1 MEDKQFNKIGT
12 GGYSSISMINLERRD
27 RLRKIAAETT
37 DLMKDPYFY
46 RNHMGIYEC
55 KLCLT
60 IHNNEG
66 SYLAHTQSKK
76 HQTNLN
82 KRKVIEA
89 KHNLF
94 MQELKN
100 EQKEKMED
108 LKIKYVKIGRPAYRI
123 AKEKDFMSHKRKIK
137 FVIEYPLIKDDI
149 TPQFRIMSE
158 LEVNT
163 QKNGGIENDDMNNG
177 DNEDNN
183 EENEDGNK
191 YKNENENNKY
201 HYVVFAAEPYENIAV
216 RIPNM
221 PLDYNT
227 EKHFSYW
234 DDGKK
239 IFYLTLTYK

>member
-1 MEDKQFNKIGT
+1 MGDKEFNKIGT

-89 KHNLF
+89 KHNLLI
-94 MQELKN
+94 QEIKN
-100 EQKEKMED
+100 EQKEKMEN
-108 LKIKYVKIGRPAYRI
+108 LKIKYIKIGRPAYRI
-123 AKEKDFMSHKRKIK
+123 MKEKDFMSHKRKIK
-137 FVIEYPLIKDDI
+137 FEIDYPLIKENI

-163 QKNGGIENDDMNNG
+163 QKNGNNENDDINN
-177 DNEDNN
+177 DIND
-183 EENEDGNK
+183 EEKNK
-191 YKNENENNKY
+191 IENKY

-239 IFYLTLTYK
+239 IFYLTLNYK

>member
-12 GGYSSISMINLERRD
+12 GAYASISMINLERRD
-27 RLRKIAAETT
+27 RLRKIASETT
-37 DLMKDPYFY
+37 DLLKDPYFY

-94 MQELKN
+94 MEELKN
-100 EQKEKMED
+100 EQKEKMEN
-108 LKIKYVKIGRPAYRI
+108 LKIKYIKIGRPAYRI
-123 AKEKDFMSHKRKIK
+123 MKEKDFMSHKRKIK
-137 FVIEYPLIKDDI
+137 FEIDYPLIKENI

-163 QKNGGIENDDMNNG
+163 QKNGI
-177 DNEDNN
+177 NEDDINN
-183 EENEDGNK
+183 EEEKNK
-191 YKNENENNKY
+191 YENKY
-201 HYVVFAAEPYENIAV
+201 HYVIFSAEPYENIAV

-221 PLDYNT
+221 PLDYNI
-227 EKHFSYW
+227 EKHFNYW

-239 IFYLTLTYK
+239 IFYLTLNYK

>member
-1 MEDKQFNKIGT
+1 MGDKEFNKIGT

-27 RLRKIAAETT
+27 RLKKIAQETT

-89 KHNLF
+89 KHNLL
-94 MQELKN
+94 MQEIKN
-100 EQKEKMED
+100 EQKEKMEN
-108 LKIKYVKIGRPAYRI
+108 LKIKYIKIGRPAYRI
-123 AKEKDFMSHKRKIK
+123 MKEKDFMSHKRKIK
-137 FVIEYPLIKDDI
+137 FEIDYPLIKENI

-163 QKNGGIENDDMNNG
+163 QKNGI
-177 DNEDNN
+177 NEIS
-183 EENEDGNK
+183 EEEKNK
-191 YKNENENNKY
+191 SENKY
-201 HYVVFAAEPYENIAV
+201 HFVVFSAEPYENIAV
-216 RIPNM
+216 KIPNM

-227 EKHFSYW
+227 EKHFSFW
-234 DDGKK
+234 DEGKK
-239 IFYLTLTYK
+239 IFYLTLNYK

>member
-12 GGYSSISMINLERRD
+12 GAYASISMINLERRD

-94 MQELKN
+94 VQEMKN
-100 EQKEKMED
+100 EQKVKQEE

-123 AKEKDFMSHKRKIK
+123 GKERDFMSHKRKIK
-137 FVIEYPLIKDDI
+137 FEIEYPLIKSDI

-163 QKNGGIENDDMNNG
+163 QKNKSNNFEENNK
-177 DNEDNN
+177 NN
-183 EENEDGNK
+183 EINEEK
-191 YKNENENNKY
+191 KEENKY

-216 RIPNM
+216 KIPNM
-221 PLDYNT
+221 PVDYNP

-234 DDGKK
+234 DESKK
-239 IFYLTLTYK
+239 IFYLTLNYK

>member
-12 GGYSSISMINLERRD
+12 GAYASISMINLERRD
-27 RLRKIAAETT
+27 RLRKIASETT
-37 DLMKDPYFY
+37 DLLKDPYFY

-94 MQELKN
+94 MEELKN
-100 EQKEKMED
+100 EQKEKMENI
-108 LKIKYVKIGRPAYRI
+108 KIKYIKIGRPAYRI
-123 AKEKDFMSHKRKIK
+123 VKEKDYMSHKRKIK
-137 FVIEYPLIKDDI
+137 FEINYPSIKENI

-163 QKNGGIENDDMNNG
+163 QKNGI
-177 DNEDNN
+177 NEDDINN
-183 EENEDGNK
+183 EEEKNK
-191 YKNENENNKY
+191 YEDKY
-201 HYVVFAAEPYENIAV
+201 HYVIFSAEPYENIAV

-239 IFYLTLTYK
+239 IFYLTLNYK

>member
-1 MEDKQFNKIGT
+1 MGDKEFNKIGT

-46 RNHMGIYEC
+46 KNHMGIYEC

-94 MQELKN
+94 VQELKN
-100 EQKEKMED
+100 EQKEKQEE

-123 AKEKDFMSHKRKIK
+123 GKEKDFMSHKRKIK
-137 FVIEYPLIKDDI
+137 FEIEYPLIKKEV

-163 QKNGGIENDDMNNG
+163 QKNKGENK
-177 DNEDNN
+177 DNDNS
-183 EENEDGNK
+183 EEKKE
-191 YKNENENNKY
+191 ENKY

-216 RIPNM
+216 KIPNM

-234 DDGKK
+234 DDSKK
-239 IFYLTLTYK
+239 IFYLTLNYK

>member
-1 MEDKQFNKIGT
+1 MGDKEFNKIGT

-27 RLRKIAAETT
+27 RLKKIAQETT

-89 KHNLF
+89 KHNLL
-94 MQELKN
+94 MQEIKN
-100 EQKEKMED
+100 EQKEKMEN
-108 LKIKYVKIGRPAYRI
+108 LKIKYIKIGRPAYRI
-123 AKEKDFMSHKRKIK
+123 MKEKDFMSHKRKIK
-137 FVIEYPLIKDDI
+137 FEIDYPLIKENI

-163 QKNGGIENDDMNNG
+163 QKNGLNENDIMNNG
-177 DNEDNN
+177 DNNN
-183 EENEDGNK
+183 EDK
-191 YKNENENNKY
+191 KNFENKY
-201 HYVVFAAEPYENIAV
+201 HFVVFAAEPYENIAV
-216 RIPNM
+216 KIPNM

-227 EKHFSYW
+227 EKHFSFW
-234 DDGKK
+234 DEGKK
-239 IFYLTLTYK
+239 IFYLTLNYK

>member
-1 MEDKQFNKIGT
+1 MQDKEFNKIGT
-12 GGYSSISMINLERRD
+12 GTYASLSMINLERRD
-27 RLRKIAAETT
+27 RLRKIASETT
-37 DLMKDPYFY
+37 DLVKDPYFY

-82 KRKVIEA
+82 KRKIIEA
-89 KHNLF
+89 RHNLLIQD
-94 MQELKN
+94 MKN
-100 EQKEKMED
+100 EQKQKIDE

-123 AKEKDFMSHKRKIK
+123 GKEKDFMSHKRKIK
-137 FVIEYPLIKDDI
+137 FEIEYPLIKNDVI
-149 TPQFRIMSE
+149 PQFRIMSE

-163 QKNGGIENDDMNNG
+163 QKNNKEENFEQNNKK
-177 DNEDNN
+177 NED
-183 EENEDGNK
+183 EEEK
-191 YKNENENNKY
+191 KEENKY

-216 RIPNM
+216 KIPNM
-221 PLDYNT
+221 PLDYNP

-234 DDGKK
+234 DESKK
-239 IFYLTLTYK
+239 IFYLTLNYK

>member
-1 MEDKQFNKIGT
+1 MGDKEFNKIGT

-89 KHNLF
+89 KHNLLI
-94 MQELKN
+94 QEIKN
-100 EQKEKMED
+100 EQKEKMEN
-108 LKIKYVKIGRPAYRI
+108 LKIKYIKIGRPAYRI
-123 AKEKDFMSHKRKIK
+123 MKEKDFMSHKRKIK
-137 FVIEYPLIKDDI
+137 FEIDYPLIKENI
-149 TPQFRIMSE
+149 SPQFRIMSE

-163 QKNGGIENDDMNNG
+163 QKNGNNENDDINN
-177 DNEDNN
+177 NIN
-183 EENEDGNK
+183 EEEKNK
-191 YKNENENNKY
+191 IENKY

-234 DDGKK
+234 DEGKK
-239 IFYLTLTYK
+239 IFYLTLNYK

>member
-1 MEDKQFNKIGT
+1 MGDKEFNKIGT

-89 KHNLF
+89 KHNLLI
-94 MQELKN
+94 QEIKN
-100 EQKEKMED
+100 EQKEKMEN
-108 LKIKYVKIGRPAYRI
+108 LKIKYIKIGRPAYRI
-123 AKEKDFMSHKRKIK
+123 MKEKDFMSHKRKIK
-137 FVIEYPLIKDDI
+137 FEIDYPLIKENI

-163 QKNGGIENDDMNNG
+163 QKNGN
-177 DNEDNN
+177 NEDDDINN
-183 EENEDGNK
+183 KINDEEKNK
-191 YKNENENNKY
+191 IENKY

-234 DDGKK
+234 DEGKK
-239 IFYLTLTYK
+239 IFYLTLNYK

>member
-1 MEDKQFNKIGT
+1 MGDKEFNKIGT

-89 KHNLF
+89 KHNLLI
-94 MQELKN
+94 QEIKN
-100 EQKEKMED
+100 EQKEKMEN
-108 LKIKYVKIGRPAYRI
+108 LKIKYIKIGRPAYRI
-123 AKEKDFMSHKRKIK
+123 MKEKDFMSHKRKIK
-137 FVIEYPLIKDDI
+137 FEIDYPLIKENI
-149 TPQFRIMSE
+149 SPQFRIMSE

-163 QKNGGIENDDMNNG
+163 QKNGNNENDDINN
-177 DNEDNN
+177 NIN
-183 EENEDGNK
+183 EEEKNK
-191 YKNENENNKY
+191 IENKY

-216 RIPNM
+216 KIPNM

-227 EKHFSYW
+227 EKHFSFW
-234 DDGKK
+234 DEGKK
-239 IFYLTLTYK
+239 IFYLTLNYK

>member
-12 GGYSSISMINLERRD
+12 GAYSSISMINLERRD
-27 RLRKIAAETT
+27 RLKKIAAETT

-94 MQELKN
+94 MEELKN
-100 EQKEKMED
+100 EQKEKMD
-108 LKIKYVKIGRPAYRI
+108 NLKIKYIKIGRPAYRI
-123 AKEKDFMSHKRKIK
+123 MKEKDYMSHKRKIK
-137 FVIEYPLIKDDI
+137 FEIDYPLIKENI

-163 QKNGGIENDDMNNG
+163 QKNGLNENDIMNNG
-177 DNEDNN
+177 DNNNN
-183 EENEDGNK
+183 ED
-191 YKNENENNKY
+191 
-201 HYVVFAAEPYENIAV
+201 
-216 RIPNM
+216 
-221 PLDYNT
+221 
-227 EKHFSYW
+227 
-234 DDGKK
+234 KK
-239 IFYLTLTYK
+239 KF

>member
-1 MEDKQFNKIGT
+1 MGDKEFNKIGT
-12 GGYSSISMINLERRD
+12 GGYASISMINLERRD
-27 RLRKIAAETT
+27 RLRKIASETT
-37 DLMKDPYFY
+37 DLIKDPYFY

-82 KRKVIEA
+82 KRKIIEA

-94 MQELKN
+94 MQDIKN
-100 EQKEKMED
+100 EQKQKIEE

-123 AKEKDFMSHKRKIK
+123 GKEKDFMSHKRKIK
-137 FVIEYPLIKDDI
+137 FEIEYPLIKKDV

-163 QKNGGIENDDMNNG
+163 QKNNKDDNFEENNNNKN
-177 DNEDNN
+177 NED
-183 EENEDGNK
+183 EEEK
-191 YKNENENNKY
+191 KEENKY

-216 RIPNM
+216 KIPNM
-221 PLDYNT
+221 PLDYNP

-234 DDGKK
+234 DESKK
-239 IFYLTLTYK
+239 IFYLTLKFSGKIF

>member
-12 GGYSSISMINLERRD
+12 GAYASISMINLERRD
-27 RLRKIAAETT
+27 RLRKIASETT
-37 DLMKDPYFY
+37 DLLKDPYFY

-94 MQELKN
+94 MEELKN
-100 EQKEKMED
+100 EQKEKMENI
-108 LKIKYVKIGRPAYRI
+108 KIKYIKIGRPAYRI
-123 AKEKDFMSHKRKIK
+123 VKEKDYMSHKRKIK
-137 FVIEYPLIKDDI
+137 FEINYPSIKENI

-158 LEVNT
+158 LEINT
-163 QKNGGIENDDMNNG
+163 QKNGINENDI
-177 DNEDNN
+177 NN
-183 EENEDGNK
+183 EEEKNK
-191 YKNENENNKY
+191 YENKY
-201 HYVVFAAEPYENIAV
+201 HYVIFSAEPYENIAV

-239 IFYLTLTYK
+239 IFYLTLNYK

>member
-12 GGYSSISMINLERRD
+12 GAYASISMINLERRD
-27 RLRKIAAETT
+27 RLRKIASETT

-94 MQELKN
+94 MEELKN
-100 EQKEKMED
+100 EQKEKMENI
-108 LKIKYVKIGRPAYRI
+108 KIKYIKIGRPAYRI
-123 AKEKDFMSHKRKIK
+123 VKEKDYMSHKRKIK
-137 FVIEYPLIKDDI
+137 FEINYPSIKENI

-163 QKNGGIENDDMNNG
+163 QKNGI
-177 DNEDNN
+177 NEDDINN
-183 EENEDGNK
+183 EEEKNK
-191 YKNENENNKY
+191 YENKY
-201 HYVVFAAEPYENIAV
+201 HYVIFSAEPYENIAV

-239 IFYLTLTYK
+239 IFYLTLNYK

>member
-1 MEDKQFNKIGT
+1 MEDKEFNKIGT
-12 GGYSSISMINLERRD
+12 GAYASISMINLERRD
-27 RLRKIAAETT
+27 RLRKIAEETT

-94 MQELKN
+94 IQELKE
-100 EQKEKMED
+100 EQKEKID
-108 LKIKYVKIGRPAYRI
+108 NLKIKYVKIGRPAYRI
-123 AKEKDFMSHKRKIK
+123 MKEKDFMSHKRKIK
-137 FVIEYPLIKDDI
+137 FEIDYPLIKNNI

-163 QKNGGIENDDMNNG
+163 QKNG
-177 DNEDNN
+177 
-183 EENEDGNK
+183 
-191 YKNENENNKY
+191 KNENEENFDKNEENKY

-216 RIPNM
+216 RIPNL
-221 PLDYNT
+221 PLDYNI

-239 IFYLTLTYK
+239 IFYLTLNYK

>member
-1 MEDKQFNKIGT
+1 MGDKEFNKIGT

-46 RNHMGIYEC
+46 KNHMGIYEC

-60 IHNNEG
+60 NHNNEG

-82 KRKVIEA
+82 KRKMIEA

-94 MQELKN
+94 MQEMKN
-100 EQKEKMED
+100 EQKQKQED

-123 AKEKDFMSHKRKIK
+123 GKEKDFMSHKRKIK
-137 FVIEYPLIKDDI
+137 FEIEYPLIKSDI
-149 TPQFRIMSE
+149 KPQFRIMSE

-163 QKNGGIENDDMNNG
+163 QKNKGEGGV
-177 DNEDNN
+177 DNN
-183 EENEDGNK
+183 INNNDGINIDEEKEEK
-191 YKNENENNKY
+191 KENKY
-201 HYVVFAAEPYENIAV
+201 HYVVFSAEPYENIAV
-216 RIPNM
+216 KIPNM
-221 PLDYNT
+221 PLDYNP
-227 EKHFSYW
+227 EKHFSFW
-234 DDGKK
+234 DDSKK
-239 IFYLTLTYK
+239 IFYLTLNYK

>member
-12 GGYSSISMINLERRD
+12 GAYASISMINLERRD
-27 RLRKIAAETT
+27 RLRKIASETT
-37 DLMKDPYFY
+37 DLLKDPYFY

-94 MQELKN
+94 MEELKN
-100 EQKEKMED
+100 EQKEKMENI
-108 LKIKYVKIGRPAYRI
+108 KIKYIKIGRPAYRI
-123 AKEKDFMSHKRKIK
+123 VKEKDYMSHKRKIK
-137 FVIEYPLIKDDI
+137 FEINYPSIKENI

-163 QKNGGIENDDMNNG
+163 QKNGI
-177 DNEDNN
+177 NEDDINN
-183 EENEDGNK
+183 EEEKNK
-191 YKNENENNKY
+191 YENKY
-201 HYVVFAAEPYENIAV
+201 HYVIFSAEPYENIAV

-239 IFYLTLTYK
+239 IFYLTLNYK

>member
-1 MEDKQFNKIGT
+1 MGDKEFNKIGT

-46 RNHMGIYEC
+46 KNHMGIYEC

-94 MQELKN
+94 VQELKN
-100 EQKEKMED
+100 EQKEKQEE

-123 AKEKDFMSHKRKIK
+123 GKEKDFMSHKRKIK
-137 FVIEYPLIKDDI
+137 FEIEYPLIKKDV

-163 QKNGGIENDDMNNG
+163 QKNKGENIE
-177 DNEDNN
+177 E
-183 EENEDGNK
+183 
-191 YKNENENNKY
+191 NKY

-234 DDGKK
+234 DDSKK
-239 IFYLTLTYK
+239 IFYLTLNYK

>member
-1 MEDKQFNKIGT
+1 MGDKEFNKIGT

-89 KHNLF
+89 KHNLLI
-94 MQELKN
+94 QEIKN
-100 EQKEKMED
+100 EQKEKMEN
-108 LKIKYVKIGRPAYRI
+108 LKIKYIKIGRPAYRI
-123 AKEKDFMSHKRKIK
+123 MKEKDFMSHKRKIK
-137 FVIEYPLIKDDI
+137 FEIDYPLIKENI

-163 QKNGGIENDDMNNG
+163 QKNGNNENDDINNKIN
-177 DNEDNN
+177 D
-183 EENEDGNK
+183 EEKNK
-191 YKNENENNKY
+191 IENKY

-227 EKHFSYW
+227 EKHFS
-234 DDGKK
+234 
-239 IFYLTLTYK
+239 

>member
-1 MEDKQFNKIGT
+1 MGDKEFNKIGT

-27 RLRKIAAETT
+27 RLKKIAQETT

-89 KHNLF
+89 KHNLL
-94 MQELKN
+94 MQEIKN
-100 EQKEKMED
+100 EQKEKMD
-108 LKIKYVKIGRPAYRI
+108 NLKIKYVKIGRPAYRI
-123 AKEKDFMSHKRKIK
+123 MKEKDFMSHKRKIK
-137 FVIEYPLIKDDI
+137 FEIDYPLIKENI
-149 TPQFRIMSE
+149 VPQFRIMSE

-163 QKNGGIENDDMNNG
+163 QKNGINENDINNS
-177 DNEDNN
+177 
-183 EENEDGNK
+183 EEEKNK
-191 YKNENENNKY
+191 YENKY
-201 HYVVFAAEPYENIAV
+201 HYVIFSAEPYENIAV
-216 RIPNM
+216 RIPNL
-221 PLDYNT
+221 PLDYNI

-234 DDGKK
+234 DEGKK
-239 IFYLTLTYK
+239 IFYLTLNYK

>member
-1 MEDKQFNKIGT
+1 MEDKEFNKIGT
-12 GGYSSISMINLERRD
+12 GAYASISMINLERRD
-27 RLRKIAAETT
+27 RLRKIAEETT

-94 MQELKN
+94 IQELKE
-100 EQKEKMED
+100 EQKEKID
-108 LKIKYVKIGRPAYRI
+108 NLKIKYVKIGRPAYRI
-123 AKEKDFMSHKRKIK
+123 MKEKDFMSHKRKIK
-137 FVIEYPLIKDDI
+137 FEIDYPLIKENI

-163 QKNGGIENDDMNNG
+163 QKNGI
-177 DNEDNN
+177 NEIS
-183 EENEDGNK
+183 EEEKNK
-191 YKNENENNKY
+191 SENKY
-201 HYVVFAAEPYENIAV
+201 HFVVFSAEPYENIAV
-216 RIPNM
+216 KIPNM

-227 EKHFSYW
+227 EKHFSFW
-234 DDGKK
+234 DEGKK
-239 IFYLTLTYK
+239 IFYLTLNYK

>member
-1 MEDKQFNKIGT
+1 
-12 GGYSSISMINLERRD
+12 
-27 RLRKIAAETT
+27 
-37 DLMKDPYFY
+37 
-46 RNHMGIYEC
+46 MGIYEC

-82 KRKVIEA
+82 KRKMIEA

-94 MQELKN
+94 VQETKN
-100 EQKEKMED
+100 EQKQKEEE

-123 AKEKDFMSHKRKIK
+123 GKEKDFMSHKRKIK
-137 FVIEYPLIKDDI
+137 FEIDYPLIKGNI

-163 QKNGGIENDDMNNG
+163 QKNKGNNLEMNNNG
-177 DNEDNN
+177 YNNDNN
-183 EENEDGNK
+183 NIDINEEKEEK
-191 YKNENENNKY
+191 KESNNY

-216 RIPNM
+216 KIPNM
-221 PLDYNT
+221 PLDYNP
-227 EKHFSYW
+227 EKHFSFW
-234 DDGKK
+234 DDSKK
-239 IFYLTLTYK
+239 IFYLTLNYK

>member
-12 GGYSSISMINLERRD
+12 GAYASISMINLERRD
-27 RLRKIAAETT
+27 RLRKIASETT

-76 HQTNLN
+76 HQNNLN

-94 MQELKN
+94 MEELKN
-100 EQKEKMED
+100 EQKEKMD
-108 LKIKYVKIGRPAYRI
+108 NLKIKYIKIGRPAYRI
-123 AKEKDFMSHKRKIK
+123 MKEKDFMSHKRKIK
-137 FVIEYPLIKDDI
+137 FEIDYPLIKENI

-163 QKNGGIENDDMNNG
+163 QKNGLNENDIMNNG
-177 DNEDNN
+177 DNNNN
-183 EENEDGNK
+183 EDK
-191 YKNENENNKY
+191 KNFENKY
-201 HYVVFAAEPYENIAV
+201 HYVIFAAEPYENIAV

-221 PLDYNT
+221 PLDYNI
-227 EKHFSYW
+227 EKHFNYW

-239 IFYLTLTYK
+239 IFYLTLNYK

>member
-46 RNHMGIYEC
+46 KNHMGIYEC

-66 SYLAHTQSKK
+66 SYLAHTQGKK
-76 HQTNLN
+76 HQKNLN
-82 KRKVIEA
+82 KRKMIEA

-94 MQELKN
+94 VQEMKN
-100 EQKEKMED
+100 EQKVKQEE

-123 AKEKDFMSHKRKIK
+123 GKEKDFMSHKRKIK
-137 FVIEYPLIKDDI
+137 FEIEYPLIKVDI

-163 QKNGGIENDDMNNG
+163 QKNKSNNFEENNK
-177 DNEDNN
+177 NN
-183 EENEDGNK
+183 EINEEK
-191 YKNENENNKY
+191 KEENKY

-216 RIPNM
+216 KIPNM
-221 PLDYNT
+221 PLDYNP

-234 DDGKK
+234 DESKK
-239 IFYLTLTYK
+239 IFYLTLNYK

>member
-1 MEDKQFNKIGT
+1 MGDKEFNKIGT

-89 KHNLF
+89 KHNLLI
-94 MQELKN
+94 QEIKN
-100 EQKEKMED
+100 EQKEKMEN
-108 LKIKYVKIGRPAYRI
+108 LKIKYIKIGRPAYRI
-123 AKEKDFMSHKRKIK
+123 MKEKDFMSHKRKIK
-137 FVIEYPLIKDDI
+137 FEIDYPLIKENI
-149 TPQFRIMSE
+149 SPQFRIMSE

-163 QKNGGIENDDMNNG
+163 QKNGNNENDDINN
-177 DNEDNN
+177 NIN
-183 EENEDGNK
+183 EEEKNK
-191 YKNENENNKY
+191 IENRY

-216 RIPNM
+216 KIPNM

-227 EKHFSYW
+227 EKHFSFW
-234 DDGKK
+234 DEGKK
-239 IFYLTLTYK
+239 IFYLTLNYK

>member
-1 MEDKQFNKIGT
+1 MGDKEFNKIGT
-12 GGYSSISMINLERRD
+12 GGYASISMINLERRD
-27 RLRKIAAETT
+27 RLRKIASETT
-37 DLMKDPYFY
+37 DLIKDPYFY

-82 KRKVIEA
+82 KRKIIEA
-89 KHNLF
+89 KHNLL
-94 MQELKN
+94 MQDIKN
-100 EQKEKMED
+100 EQKQKIEE

-123 AKEKDFMSHKRKIK
+123 GKEKDFMSHKRKIK
-137 FVIEYPLIKDDI
+137 FEIEYPLIKNDV

-158 LEVNT
+158 LELNT
-163 QKNGGIENDDMNNG
+163 QKNNKEENFEESNNNNKN
-177 DNEDNN
+177 NED
-183 EENEDGNK
+183 EEEK
-191 YKNENENNKY
+191 KEENKY

-216 RIPNM
+216 KIPNM
-221 PLDYNT
+221 PLDYNP

-234 DDGKK
+234 DESKK
-239 IFYLTLTYK
+239 IFYLTLNYK

>member
-1 MEDKQFNKIGT
+1 MGDKEFNKIGT

-89 KHNLF
+89 KHNLLI
-94 MQELKN
+94 QEIKN
-100 EQKEKMED
+100 EQKEKMEN
-108 LKIKYVKIGRPAYRI
+108 LKIKYIKIGRPAYRI
-123 AKEKDFMSHKRKIK
+123 MKEKDFMSHKRKIK
-137 FVIEYPLIKDDI
+137 FEIDYPLIKENI

-163 QKNGGIENDDMNNG
+163 QKNGNNENDDINNKIN
-177 DNEDNN
+177 D
-183 EENEDGNK
+183 EEKNK
-191 YKNENENNKY
+191 IENKY

-234 DDGKK
+234 DEGKK
-239 IFYLTLTYK
+239 IFYLTLNYK

>member
-1 MEDKQFNKIGT
+1 MGDKEFNKIGT

-27 RLRKIAAETT
+27 RLKKIAQETT

-89 KHNLF
+89 KHNLL
-94 MQELKN
+94 MQEIKN
-100 EQKEKMED
+100 EQKEKMD
-108 LKIKYVKIGRPAYRI
+108 NLKIKYIKIGRPAYRI
-123 AKEKDFMSHKRKIK
+123 MKEKDFMSHKRKIK
-137 FVIEYPLIKDDI
+137 FEIDYPLIKENI

-163 QKNGGIENDDMNNG
+163 QKNGI
-177 DNEDNN
+177 NEIS
-183 EENEDGNK
+183 EEEKNK
-191 YKNENENNKY
+191 SENKY
-201 HYVVFAAEPYENIAV
+201 HFVVFSAEPYENIAV
-216 RIPNM
+216 KIPNM

-227 EKHFSYW
+227 EKHFSFW
-234 DDGKK
+234 DEGKK
-239 IFYLTLTYK
+239 IFYLTLNYK